1 MTNAGAGRV
10 VNERGDAG
18 AAQGIDWLQPRP
30 ASVVMRA
37 DRVAAVFPTALS
49 FARTIV
55 DKLRA
60 GSWRLERV
68 RMELD
73 AEGRGEVLYRLD
85 DGRNPLHFFIL
96 SNSYSG
102 KDKADRSFNMNWDGT
117 AALCEGSWTA
127 EREEYLRRE
136 LPKQRFGRLDHQTL
150 AYTRGNRSGRIFDQ
164 VVESLAAGEQPDGA
178 ALARI
183 GYIFRTTGFTANGFI
198 GMRSYLGME
207 RDHLLSDPYHAQML
221 SAFLLREYV
230 ADLVDAMAAARNPS
244 AAKLSLPMRR
254 YLGIGNSAGLGLTP
268 FIYNHPAMV
277 HRWTSLK
284 EEALAHVRRQAASAG
299 DEAID
304 RFRVLLARARRYF
317 IEDPREAYLVFAAY
331 ADIAEQLN
339 RTLCWTET
347 QLFSGLGATAR
358 HLWRDLAAWAED
370 NLKPEPIEV
379 LNTILLELYPEITR
393 QYATN
398 LTVDEMLDYDPGLTA
413 GDLKL
418 LISARYRWAE
428 DQFAD
433 LPGNAR
439 TFWYMS
445 TEAPY
450 EPRRGRRGGLPDYEF
465 ETHMDAPLRFRQ
477 LQGVLA
483 ETADSTSLAELLLA
497 RPDLRNVVNRL
508 VTLADQAYAE
518 LRENTHADGHLT
530 FGSTRFMLSHYG
542 MDRLDA
548 QWPRSVKGV
557 LLQGAPVGIDL
568 DAGHR
573 GDWPFPVVPD
583 AADAP
588 AIAAPAYQEERQRGA
603 KELRQIA
610 VWQETEFGERVTIAP
625 VELLRWGQRALQARG
640 LPFGLSITG
649 AWLAHLREIL
659 FGDGIDLVITAGA
672 ERRMASTAAMG
683 VRETDGGVLHM
694 RPGAPSAFSA
704 LPSLLD
710 IASHAASRGE
720 VGIAFATGL
729 ADLKLAAV
737 LPIWATRRGFALTAL
752 WREGRDAE
760 WMLATGGPAD
770 DGQRYRVEQCGARC
784 LIDVLPAG
792 ARAAIEAMGD
802 EEGICILVARKIS
815 SAVPAEAG
823 ALPPLGPEEVERA
836 YRSGVTVEYARLEEI
851 KAMAFET
858 LVPAELEQ
866 RIATE

>member
-1 MTNAGAGRV
+1 MTKAGAGRV
-10 VNERGDAG
+10 VNERGVTV
-18 AAQGIDWLQPRP
+18 AAQDIDWLQPRP
-30 ASVVMRA
+30 ASLVMRA
-37 DRVAAVFPTALS
+37 ERVAAVFPTALS
-49 FARTIV
+49 FARTII
-55 DKLRA
+55 DKLLA

-96 SNSYSG
+96 SDSFSG

-127 EREEYLRRE
+127 EREAYLRRE

-164 VVESLAAGEQPDGA
+164 VVEALTAGEQPDGA

-207 RDHLLSDPYHAQML
+207 RDHLLCDPYHAQML

-284 EEALAHVRRQAASAG
+284 EQALAHVRRQGVGAG
-299 DEAID
+299 DAAVD

-317 IEDPREAYLVFAAY
+317 TEDPREAYLVFAAY
-331 ADIAEQLN
+331 TETAEQLN
-339 RTLCWTET
+339 KTLSWTET
-347 QLFSGLGATAR
+347 QLFSGLGATPR
-358 HLWRDLAAWAED
+358 LLWRDLAAWAEEH
-370 NLKPEPIEV
+370 LKPEPIEV

-393 QYATN
+393 QYAAG
-398 LTVDEMLDYDPGLTA
+398 LTVDETLDYDPAMTV
-413 GDLKL
+413 GDLKA
-418 LISARYRWAE
+418 LISENYGWAAE
-428 DQFAD
+428 RFAD
-433 LPGNAR
+433 LPGSAK

-445 TEAPY
+445 IEAPY

-465 ETHMDAPLRFRQ
+465 ETHMDAPIRFRL
-477 LQGVLA
+477 LQDALA
-483 ETADSTSLAELLLA
+483 AIEDETSVAELLLF

-508 VTLADQAYAE
+508 ATLAGQDYAE

-548 QWPRSVKGV
+548 QYPRSVKGV
-557 LLQGAPVGIDL
+557 LMQGAPVGADL
-568 DAGHR
+568 DAGYR

-583 AADAP
+583 AGDAP
-588 AIAAPAYQEERQRGA
+588 VSAPAYKEERQRGA

-610 VWQETEFGERVTIAP
+610 VWQETEFGERITIAP

-640 LPFGLSITG
+640 LEFGASITG

-659 FGDGIDLVITAGA
+659 FGDGIDLVISAGT
-672 ERRMASTAAMG
+672 ERRMRATAQTSVME
-683 VRETDGGVLHM
+683 RDGGVLVI
-694 RPGAPSAFSA
+694 RPGAASAFAA

-710 IASHAASRGE
+710 MASHDASEGGDG
-720 VGIAFATGL
+720 VAIATGL
-729 ADLKLAAV
+729 SELKLAAV
-737 LPIWATRRGFALTAL
+737 LPIWATRRGYALTAL
-752 WREGRDAE
+752 WRDGSE
-760 WMLATGGPAD
+760 WMQATGGPGEHGQTYMVERRGAD
-770 DGQRYRVEQCGARC
+770 LPTDALPEAAR
-784 LIDVLPAG
+784 
-792 ARAAIEAMGD
+792 REIEAMAGED
-802 EEGICILVARKIS
+802 GICVLVARGV
-815 SAVPAEAG
+815 SAMVQAEPG
-823 ALPPLGPEEVERA
+823 ATPPLGPREIDQA
-836 YRSGVTVEYARLEEI
+836 YRSGVMVEYARLEEI

-858 LVPAELEQ
+858 LVPVELEHK
-866 RIATE
+866 IATE